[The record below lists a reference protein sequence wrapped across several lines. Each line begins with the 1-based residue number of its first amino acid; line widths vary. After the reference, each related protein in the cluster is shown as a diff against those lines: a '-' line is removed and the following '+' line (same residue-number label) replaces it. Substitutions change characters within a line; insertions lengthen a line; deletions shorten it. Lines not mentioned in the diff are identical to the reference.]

1 MKQSLRLSLAVAA
14 VTALAHLDS
23 VHAKTANPL
32 DFPACPESHSPEYY
46 CCEYSDTVK
55 HVYTKYNLPTG
66 GSFEDVFRDGWKMAR
81 QVNYPYHKFTP
92 DTPKYYYDQ
101 PETICRM
108 RTVVVNSKTGEI
120 KQELQCANQNSS
132 LVEDSQDATVFWTYA
147 ENPRNNNASFPVGAK
162 CYSLMTSNGKVDAKE
177 KALCV
182 SAASTVTPKFTS
194 YTEVELVVI
203 YVVYLACFAAIFAWS
218 LYKTAMK
225 NKLKATAD
233 KSKPLLA
240 HRGGPSTP
248 NKNHGD
254 NKHTQVRFS
263 DSDNQEDDDGI
274 LQTGYSR
281 SIFGTIVFAYFII
294 VTIGL
299 CALLLVI
306 VLDYYGLL
314 PEVLFDPSG
323 ANVMVFFIVWLITTV
338 WYAATVFAT
347 DSLINFFRV
356 ETDLSS
362 CEYVDMLKRDDTEL
376 LLMDRSGVSDL
387 IARIEKVFVSENH
400 IKGFQKTVPVE
411 HINELRVVEFQHV
424 RYIYDMTAARFIPG
438 SVKMGETYASILNEA
453 SGLTDAEAQIR
464 YNMVGP
470 NAVSVEMPSMAK
482 SLAHEFF
489 TLFYIYQVMCYFVWY
504 YFDYYTLAIVMT
516 CVVAISAVIN
526 IYTKRRMQ
534 ASVVE
539 MTSYTTEVNV
549 YRDNAWRVIQ
559 SPDVVPGDLVR
570 VSENWVLPCDMV
582 IVRGST
588 VCDESMLTGESMPV
602 QKFPVPE
609 NSHTVYEAMGSG
621 KKHTLFAGTRVLSS
635 GRNEE
640 IHAVVQTTGP
650 NTSKGELIQSI
661 LFPLPMRFKY
671 DEHLKMLIAG
681 LLVFGVIACGLT
693 VYFLTSNGKLS
704 NKMSAFC
711 YCIFVIST
719 VVSPLLPVV
728 ITVGQ
733 VNASQRLEK
742 VGVFCLNS
750 QRITLC
756 GKVRVFCFDKTGT
769 LTKQG
774 LDFLGLRPVQSTAF
788 TPLVTD
794 VQSSSDISAIAQY
807 ALATCHSVGS
817 LDGRLVGN
825 EVEVKMLTA
834 SGWQLVEREGEQ
846 PYVKSPTD
854 AGLELEFVK
863 RFDFDHHRMSMSVVV
878 RDHKTNKHYVFCK
891 GSYERMQQLSLTES
905 VPADYQ
911 KVADQLAKD
920 GCYVL
925 GISFRE
931 LPAEWTDADVQAL
944 VADREAVDQELSL
957 LGLVL
962 FRNELKPDTAD
973 AIAQLKAGD
982 TRVVM
987 ITGDNAM
994 CGCYIAR
1001 QSGMISETSR
1011 VILGDVVADELV
1023 WRDVDQ
1029 ETQFNLT
1036 EIKSM
1041 VDGENDVEL
1050 AVTGRAFD
1058 HLVAS
1063 DEIKELLL
1071 KIRIYSRMTPNG
1083 KIQCVQLHMET
1094 GAVTGMCGDGGNDC
1108 GALRI
1113 AHVGVALSDADAS
1126 VVSPFT
1132 SRSKTITSVVDLC
1145 REGRCSVATSFASV
1159 KMLVMY
1165 GIIASTLRLF
1175 QYYNGV
1181 IMSEWCYIIAD
1192 GFTMVGLSYFITL
1205 SRPLPTLGDQRPT
1218 SSLIGPTT
1226 LVSILGQ
1233 ELINVIFLF
1242 IGINLLT
1249 GQDWYCP
1256 FTPDNIDLAKWWLL
1270 SDNAMATCL
1279 FYSTVTQQQ
1288 LAGWVF
1294 SFGSRYRLPIWRNYG
1309 LIAFM
1314 IVLIAIDLYLILGE
1328 PSAVTDLFRIASST
1342 NVVVLPY
1349 VPLPQSFRA
1358 KYLGVLIGDVIA
1370 VILFEYIVVLGP
1382 VRNYF
1387 RNKYHKDHL
1396 PMRK

>member
-1 MKQSLRLSLAVAA
+1 MKHVSFALGAAALLLSVG
-14 VTALAHLDS
+14 VD
-23 VHAKTANPL
+23 AKTANPL
-32 DFPACPESHSPEYY
+32 AFAACPESHKPEQY
-46 CCEYSDTVK
+46 CCEYSDSFK
-55 HVYTKYNLPTG
+55 QIYTKFYRPTG
-66 GSFEDVFRDGWKMAR
+66 GSYDEEVRKGWAEAR
-81 QVNYPYHKFTP
+81 KVNFPYHKFTP
-92 DTPKYYYDQ
+92 DSPTYYYDK
-101 PETICRM
+101 PETTCRM
-108 RTVVVNSKTGEI
+108 QTVVVNSTTGEY
-120 KQELQCANQNSS
+120 KEELQCASQNAS
-132 LVEDSQDATVFWTYA
+132 LVADSQDASVYWTFPK
-147 ENPRNNNASFPVGAK
+147 NPRNNNASFPVGAK
-162 CYSLMTSNGKVDAKE
+162 CYSLMLPNGEVDTEK
-177 KALCV
+177 KALC
-182 SAASTVTPKFTS
+182 ASTSTMAIPQFTT
-194 YTEVELVVI
+194 YGEGKLLLV
-203 YVVYLACFAAIFAWS
+203 YFLYLACFVFTLVWYLFKKS
-218 LYKTAMK
+218 QK
-225 NKLKATAD
+225 NKLHSRHD
-233 KSKPLLA
+233 ESKRLLSN
-240 HRGGPSTP
+240 RGGPNTP
-248 NKNHGD
+248 SKNIAGHPDG
-254 NKHTQVRFS
+254 KHTQLRLS
-263 DSDNQEDDDGI
+263 ETLLQEASEDI

-281 SIFGTIVFAYFII
+281 STAGTFVFTYYILAS
-294 VTIGL
+294 IGL
-299 CALLLVI
+299 SVLLI
-306 VLDYYGLL
+306 IINLDYYGFFT
-314 PEVLFDPSG
+314 PSLFSPSG
-323 ANVMVFFIVWLITTV
+323 PLVLAFFITWVFTAI
-338 WYAATVFAT
+338 WYASSVFIA
-347 DSLINFFRV
+347 DYIVNFFRL
-356 ETDLSS
+356 EASLSS
-362 CEYVDMLKRDDTEL
+362 CEYVYLIKRDDTEVL
-376 LLMDRSGVSDL
+376 LVDRSGVSEL
-387 IARIEKVFVSENH
+387 VAQVEKFFLPRNY
-400 IKGFQKTVPVE
+400 IKGFKQTVPVQI
-411 HINELRVVEFQHV
+411 INDARVIEFQHL
-424 RYIYDMTAARFIPG
+424 RYIYDPTVDRFVPG
-438 SVKMGETYASILNEA
+438 SVALGRTFTDIANEA
-453 SGLTDAEAQIR
+453 GGLTEGEAQLR
-464 YNMVGP
+464 YDAVGP
-470 NAVSVEMPSMAK
+470 NAVTVEMPSMAK
-482 SLAHEFF
+482 SLAQEFF
-489 TLFYIYQVMCYFVWY
+489 TLFYIYQIMCYFVWF
-504 YFDYYTLAIVMT
+504 YFDYWNLGIVMT
-516 CVVAISAVIN
+516 SVIVISAVIN

-534 ASVVE
+534 GSVVE
-539 MTSYTTEVNV
+539 MTRYSTEVTV
-549 YRDNAWRVIQ
+549 FRDNAWRMIQ
-559 SPDVVPGDLVR
+559 SPDVVPGDLIR

-602 QKFPVPE
+602 QKFPIPE
-609 NSHTVYEAMGSG
+609 GSQNVYEPNSSG

-640 IHAVVQTTGP
+640 IHAVVQTTGAH
-650 NTSKGELIQSI
+650 TSKGQLIQSI
-661 LFPLPMRFKY
+661 LYPLPMRFKY
-671 DEHLKMLIAG
+671 DDHLKVLIFG
-681 LLVFGVIACGLT
+681 LLLYGVFASGLGLH
-693 VYFLTSNGKLS
+693 FLTSNGKLS
-704 NKMSAFC
+704 NKMTAFC
-711 YCIFVIST
+711 YCVFMISGI
-719 VVSPLLPVV
+719 VSPLLPVV

-742 VGVFCLNS
+742 RGVFCLNS

-878 RDHKTNKHYVFCK
+878 RDRKTNKHYVFCK
-891 GSYERMQQLSLTES
+891 GSYERMQQLSLATS
-905 VPADYQ
+905 IPADYQ

-944 VADREAVDQELSL
+944 VADRDAVDQELSL

-1063 DEIKELLL
+1063 GEIKELLL

-1165 GIIASTLRLF
+1165 GVIASTLRLF
-1175 QYYNGV
+1175 QWYHGV
-1181 IMSEWCYIIAD
+1181 IMSEWCFILAD
-1192 GFTMVGLSYFITL
+1192 GFTMVGLSYVITL
-1205 SRPLPTLGDQRPT
+1205 SRPLPTLGPQRPT

-1226 LVSILGQ
+1226 LVSLIGQ
-1233 ELINVIFLF
+1233 ELINVAFLF
-1242 IGINLLT
+1242 GGIHMLAS
-1249 GQDWYCP
+1249 QDWYCP
-1256 FTPDNIDLAKWWLL
+1256 FTPDNVDLAKWWLL

-1279 FYSTVTQQQ
+1279 FFSIITQQQ
-1288 LAGWVF
+1288 LAAWVF
-1294 SFGSRYRLPIWRNYG
+1294 SFGSRYRLPIWRNYA
-1309 LIAFM
+1309 LVALMTVFV
-1314 IVLIAIDLYLILGE
+1314 VLDVYLILGE

-1349 VPLPQSFRA
+1349 IPLPASFRA
-1358 KYLGVLIGDVIA
+1358 KYFGIILGDVFT
-1370 VILFEYIVVLGP
+1370 VILFEYFVVLGP
-1382 VRNYF
+1382 VRDFF